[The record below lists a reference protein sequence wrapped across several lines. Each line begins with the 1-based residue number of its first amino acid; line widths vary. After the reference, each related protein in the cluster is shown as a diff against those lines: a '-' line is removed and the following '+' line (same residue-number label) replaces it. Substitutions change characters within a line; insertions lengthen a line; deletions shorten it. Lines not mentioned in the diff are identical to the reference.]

1 MKQLFLVLAT
11 ILMFE
16 QIGQA
21 QIINPR
27 DVARDAASDHAN
39 NDIKSG
45 VNNAADQLDNS
56 LKNRFKK
63 NNSADNATAQANP
76 QASSPQTSTTAAA
89 NSGNL
94 KTYSNYDFVQG
105 DRVIFEDNFQD
116 DQDGEFPS
124 HWNLGA
130 GQAILNK
137 TNDKEALLLTEGNY
151 AHVSPLNK
159 KAAYLTDTFTLE
171 FDLYANEGYGPHIY
185 FYGSTDDALHGNN
198 DLGMVYLTAGA
209 TVSNHDKTVELQGTL
224 PEEISGEKYKNRWHH
239 IAIAFRHSQLKVYI
253 DQYRILVVPNL
264 PISPR
269 AFDIEGIGSSTDPIV
284 MTNFRVA
291 AGGNMNM
298 YTKKFTDA
306 KIVTHGINFDV
317 DMASI
322 KPESMGTLNAIKSI
336 LNDNP
341 GLRFE
346 IDGHTDNSGSP
357 AHNLTLSQQRAEAV
371 KQQLIN
377 MGIDASRLTTK
388 GLGDAKPM
396 SDNTSLEGKANNRRV
411 EFIRL

>member
-1 MKQLFLVLAT
+1 MKQFVLVLAT
-11 ILMFE
+11 FLAI
-16 QIGQA
+16 QPSGQA

-27 DVARDAASDHAN
+27 DAARDAASDRVN
-39 NDIKSG
+39 GDIKSG

-56 LKNRFKK
+56 IKNRFKK
-63 NNSADNATAQANP
+63 SKPTDNATAQANP
-76 QASSPQTSTTAAA
+76 QSPSPQS
-89 NSGNL
+89 SGGSGGGSGSL
-94 KTYSNYDFVQG
+94 KTYSNYDFVPG

-137 TNDKEALLLTEGNY
+137 INDKESLLLTEGNY

-171 FDLYANEGYGPHIY
+171 FDSYANEGYGPHIY

-198 DLGMVYLTAGA
+198 DLGMVYISSGA
-209 TVSNHDKTVELQGTL
+209 NVSNHDKTVDLQGSL
-224 PEEISGEKYKNRWHH
+224 PEEISGENYKNKWHH
-239 IAIAFRHSQLKVYI
+239 IAIAFRHNQLKVYI
-253 DQYRILVVPNL
+253 DQYRILTVPNL
-264 PISPR
+264 PITPR
-269 AFDIEGIGSSTDPIV
+269 AFDIEGIGSTTDPIV

-291 AGGNMNM
+291 NGGNMNM

-306 KIVTHGINFDV
+306 KIITHGINFDV
-317 DMASI
+317 DMATI

-357 AHNLTLSQQRAEAV
+357 AHNLSLSQQRAEAV
-371 KQQLIN
+371 KQQLIS

-388 GLGDAKPM
+388 GLGDTKPM

-411 EFIRL
+411 EFVRL